1 VIEVE
6 TDVDGIPDVV
16 TAVVEGALVVVE
28 TFVVV
33 DEEHDANTSDT
44 AMRKDSIIPIIPLF
58 IGPPI

>member
-44 AMRKDSIIPIIPLF
+44 AMRKDSIAQIILFFILTPI
-58 IGPPI
+58 